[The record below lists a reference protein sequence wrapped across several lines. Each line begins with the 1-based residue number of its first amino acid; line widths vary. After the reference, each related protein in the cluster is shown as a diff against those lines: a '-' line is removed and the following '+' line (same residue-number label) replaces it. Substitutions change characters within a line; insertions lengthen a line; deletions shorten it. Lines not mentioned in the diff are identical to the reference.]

1 MSEVLICFHIYSKLK
16 TLSPRGNV
24 SPLEPMHDSGALNCY
39 DDGPAVRQ
47 EQILRVIR
55 QPGIGLGI
63 SIAGGLGSVPYED
76 DDEV

>member
-1 MSEVLICFHIYSKLK
+1 MSFHIHSKFK

-24 SPLEPMHDSGALNCY
+24 SPLAPTQNSANSNNY
-39 DDGPAVRQ
+39 DDDDDNPMVRQ
-47 EQILRVIR
+47 EFVLRVIR